1 MANEYRLNTL
11 RNCLDKIQVVS
22 YTFERI
28 VRQSEETDEIQDKG
42 ICIEASDRLT
52 VELNKLKKM
61 LQEDIMIEELT

>member
-11 RNCLDKIQVVS
+11 RNCLNKIQVVS